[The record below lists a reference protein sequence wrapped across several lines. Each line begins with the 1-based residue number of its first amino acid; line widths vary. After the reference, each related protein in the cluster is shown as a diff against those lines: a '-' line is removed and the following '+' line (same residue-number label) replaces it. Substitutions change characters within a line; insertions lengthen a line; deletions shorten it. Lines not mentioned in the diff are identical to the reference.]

1 MFSLQLLFY
10 PNLGC
15 YYGGAHEKSCL
26 LKVYFIPP
34 FFFFFST
41 FTFPLAKFPFP
52 QPNISEE
59 IHSSPYLK
67 FVGILLQ
74 KHHPCKLSC
83 KDGYYVEK

>member
-26 LKVYFIPP
+26 LKVYFIPLL
-34 FFFFFST
+34 FFFFST
-41 FTFPLAKFPFP
+41 FAFPLAKFPFP